1 MSKIVPYRSFTSASL
16 AADFPA
22 AKIIFHSDD
31 YVDGALTWASRK
43 GDLIATLSGAA
54 TKDANGVYAASARTV
69 SSVAGTMPT
78 LSKYVVALIIGNLN
92 TSSATAG
99 ITSTIGLNTSPGIT
113 STGIAYTAVEGGAAN
128 TIPTLIG
135 SITAGSKVCGAG
147 YYDLVDT
154 TSPAIYR
161 VLASASNVAVDQAIP
176 NGSGTTDLTTPANG
190 QILLGGALASAMTFG
205 FLASTAGARGKIVAV
220 FDFNVALT
228 LGELEVACAEMARTQ
243 ELFAGWRNRIA
254 AA

>member
-1 MSKIVPYRSFTSASL
+1 MSKIVPYRSFNTDSL
-16 AADFPA
+16 AANFPA

-78 LSKYVVALIIGNLN
+78 LSKYVVALVIGNLN
-92 TSSATAG
+92 SSSGTAGVTCTLGVSSAPGVT
-99 ITSTIGLNTSPGIT
+99 TTGL
-113 STGIAYTAVEGGAAN
+113 AYTAVMGSASN
-128 TIPTLIG
+128 TIPSLTGTI
-135 SITAGSKVCGAG
+135 SNGSKVCGAG
-147 YYDLVDT
+147 YFDLVDT
-154 TSPAIYR
+154 TSPAIHR
-161 VLASASNVAVDQAIP
+161 ILASGTSTDQAIP
-176 NGSGTTDLTTPANG
+176 NGSGTTDLDTPANG
-190 QILLGGALASAMTFG
+190 QLVIGGALASAMVLG
-205 FLASTAGARGKIVAV
+205 FLTSTAGARGKIIAL

-228 LGELEVACAEMARTQ
+228 LGEVQAACAEMARTQ
-243 ELFAGWRNRIA
+243 ELFAGWRNRA